1 MPVTSQ
7 HTAIGIAIALL
18 AGCSFAA
25 ETAGVENKCDSD
37 ADCAGAVCDTHI
49 GMCVA
54 VPDHAL
60 RIALQITPATG
71 GTGGTPTTH
80 TFGPYEVDGPGQRDV
95 TLHPSISVF
104 GLVRWAGIEGGVPAD
119 IRFARVDPDPV
130 RAIPTVTRD
139 TATLSAPA
147 EAADG
152 ALANYGVRVLQ
163 DRSYDVTATP
173 TGEAASLLPPI
184 RTRIDVPKF
193 DGPADFLRVDFTYPD
208 ELVMVRG
215 IIVNADEVPIAGL
228 QVQAVDPMSG
238 TVVSSS
244 TVTDATTGEFTL
256 YLDPAASAWVF
267 RISGGAERPEY
278 PTLLADPAYFF
289 PDDTGYVRIL
299 VPTLTPV
306 FYTGRVSP
314 VDASSGDGIPNAT
327 LTFRS
332 TDVFDETTGVLGSFR
347 ATATTDPDGRYGVYI
362 VPGTYDVI
370 VTPPD
375 EVPTPDR
382 EGTMPSPYGV
392 VVEREIEIRLPAMG
406 GDLVGQTFEVPARAS
421 VGGQVVTS
429 NGEWVTGATVQAIAL
444 GRPSAAPAAQYNRSG
459 DATTDA
465 TGQFTMR
472 LDFGTYDIAIKP
484 ARESGFSWLVLPGQS
499 FASTTPIDPTYELAA
514 PVPVSGS
521 VVSPDDTAPTVAGAE
536 VRAWAL
542 IEEEDGTTRAVQI
555 GRTMTREDGTYTL
568 LLPSRL

>member
-1 MPVTSQ
+1 MPVTAR
-7 HTAIGIAIALL
+7 HAAVAIALL

-25 ETAGVENKCDSD
+25 ETAGVENRCSSD
-37 ADCAGAVCDTHI
+37 AQCPGAVCDTHI

-60 RIALQITPATG
+60 RIALQITPATDA
-71 GTGGTPTTH
+71 TGGTPTTH
-80 TFGPYEVDGPGQRDV
+80 TFGPFEVDGPGQRDV
-95 TLHPSISVF
+95 TLHPAISVF

-119 IRFARVDPDPV
+119 ILFTRIDPEVIRNVP
-130 RAIPTVTRD
+130 AVTRE

-163 DRSYDVTATP
+163 DRFYDVTVTP
-173 TGEAASLLPPI
+173 TGEAARLLPPLRALVEI
-184 RTRIDVPKF
+184 GKF
-193 DGPADFLRVDFTYPD
+193 DAPADFVRFNFTYPD
-208 ELVMVRG
+208 ELTTVRG
-215 IIVNADEVPIAGL
+215 IIVDSDEVPIRTDL
-228 QVQAVDPMSG
+228 QVQAVDPSSG
-238 TVVSSS
+238 AIVSSS
-244 TVTDATTGEFTL
+244 TTTDPATGEFTI
-256 YLDPAASAWVF
+256 YLDPLATDWVF
-267 RISGGAERPEY
+267 RISGGADRPEY

-306 FYTGRVSP
+306 YYTGWVYP
-314 VDASSGDGIPNAT
+314 KDASSGDGIPNAT

-332 TDVFDETTGVLGSFR
+332 TDVFDETTGVTGSFR
-347 ATATTDPDGRYGVYI
+347 ATAASDSDGRYGVRL

-375 EVPTPDR
+375 EVPTADGD
-382 EGTMPSPYGV
+382 GTMPSPYGV
-392 VVEREIEIRLPAMG
+392 VVEQGIEIRLPAMG
-406 GDLVGQTFEVPARAS
+406 GELVGQTFEVPARAS
-421 VGGQVVTS
+421 VGGQVLTS
-429 NGEWVTGATVQAIAL
+429 TGEQVTGATVQAIAL
-444 GRPSAAPAAQYNRSG
+444 GRPGATAAAQYNRSG

-484 ARESGFSWLVLPGQS
+484 APESGFSWLVRPGQS
-499 FASTTPIDPTYELAA
+499 FASTEPITPPYELAA
-514 PVPVSGS
+514 PVPVSGA
-521 VVSPDDTAPTVAGAE
+521 VVRADSTAPTVAGAE